1 MSPVDAVLRL
11 WLVCYSCTTISQNL
25 RMSLSLS
32 SHHKSPEREHGCS
45 SRLPEAQQVATG
57 KRQRPTPGVDLG
69 SNPSGTSFLRL
80 GKLLLGS
87 WQLTGYAT
95 WYSRL
100 HSQISKN
107 YGHGSKRTKRA
118 SLLANVVRKFFRF
131 RIPSTCLLTV
141 AGV

>member
-45 SRLPEAQQVATG
+45 SRLPEAQQVAAG

-95 WYSRL
+95 IGILVYTVKSRR
-100 HSQISKN
+100 IT
-107 YGHGSKRTKRA
+107 GMAA
-118 SLLANVVRKFFRF
+118 SELSELAY
-131 RIPSTCLLTV
+131 
-141 AGV
+141 